1 VKIVLTRYKEVKW
14 KGLNLSKRTQ
24 ENSGFME
31 VETQAEIGGF
41 RAWVNWAICVLFVVL
56 EITLL
61 TGYAITNIYV
71 AKDLNLTIAQVG
83 LIGTIYTWVFA
94 ITQLASGPIFDRL
107 STRWVLPIACL
118 IVSAGAFLFANSTNP
133 TMLIVANIL
142 AAVGSSFG
150 FIGAGFV
157 GRQWFEPIKY
167 GFMFSLVQFFAAL
180 SAIAGQRIL
189 AALVVDVPW
198 DQLINGLGFIGVVIS
213 VLMALFLREPEKEGF
228 QNSKREELK
237 AFGEILVDSL
247 AKVASIRDTWINA
260 LIGGVTMGTMLGLG
274 VIWGPRVLIAGGM
287 EPGGAF
293 SVSSLA
299 WAGLAFGS
307 PAFAWISDT
316 MRSRVKPMAV
326 GCALQ
331 MVAIIIVIAYP
342 QASSFESSILFF
354 IFGFMAGGSM
364 LPFTIG
370 SELVPASLIG
380 TSAAVVNA
388 TQFIFGGIM
397 MVVPGQVLEGT
408 GMTAQIHENS
418 LGAELTQ
425 GLNTF
430 PDYQWALSI
439 MPGALA
445 IALFLCLF
453 LKETYSSQ

>member
-1 VKIVLTRYKEVKW
+1 MLTRYKGVIW
-14 KGLNLSKRTQ
+14 KELNLSKRAQ
-24 ENSGFME
+24 EDSGFME

-41 RAWVNWAICVLFVVL
+41 RAWVNWSVCVLFVVL

-71 AKDLNLTIAQVG
+71 AKDLNLTITQVG

-94 ITQLASGPIFDRL
+94 VTQLASGPILDRF

-118 IVSAGAFLFANSTNP
+118 IVSVGAFLFANSTGP

-142 AAVGSSFG
+142 AAIGSSFG

-157 GRQWFEPIKY
+157 SGQWFEPIKY

-189 AALVVDVPW
+189 GALIVNVSW
-198 DQLINGLGFIGVVIS
+198 SQLINGLAFIGVIIS
-213 VLMALFLREPEKEGF
+213 ALMVLFLREPEKTGP

-237 AFGEILVDSL
+237 PFGKILVDSL
-247 AKVASIRDTWINA
+247 AKVASIRNTWVNA
-260 LIGGVTMGTMLGLG
+260 MIGGITMGTMLGLG

-287 EPGGAF
+287 EPGEAF
-293 SVSSLA
+293 AVSSLA

-307 PAFAWISDT
+307 PAFAWLSDA
-316 MRSRVKPMAV
+316 MRSRVKPIAV

-342 QASSFESSILFF
+342 QAPSFESSILFF

-370 SELVPASLIG
+370 SELVSSSLIG

-397 MVVPGQVLEGT
+397 MPCPGK
-408 GMTAQIHENS
+408 
-418 LGAELTQ
+418 
-425 GLNTF
+425 F
-430 PDYQWALSI
+430 
-439 MPGALA
+439 
-445 IALFLCLF
+445 
-453 LKETYSSQ
+453 